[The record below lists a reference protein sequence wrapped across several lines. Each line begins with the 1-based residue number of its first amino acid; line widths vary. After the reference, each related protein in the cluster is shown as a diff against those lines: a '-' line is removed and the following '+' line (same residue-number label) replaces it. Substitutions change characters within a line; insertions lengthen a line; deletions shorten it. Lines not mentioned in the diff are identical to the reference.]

1 MNEYSIEN
9 AFSAIEQELINSMLR
24 NYKKHKAWEKDEGFN
39 WTMWQ
44 AEQLKNLQR
53 YRIANKDKFKTR
65 FTDINDEIDEMLRK
79 AYMAGGMSQETKILK
94 AIKRGY
100 IPNNIPERIN
110 EFISNNKG
118 KSLKEI
124 ASDLI
129 ARFKGEKVV
138 GFNAEFFKIN
148 DRKLNELIK
157 ATKNDFEKAE
167 IAMLRRSNDIYRKTI
182 YNSQVYFNTGAGTYE
197 KAVDMATK
205 DFLAKGIDCIEY
217 KNGARV
223 NICDY
228 VSMYLQTANKRAYLQ
243 GEGAKRQEWGIHTVI
258 IVNRGGGCPKCTP
271 FQGRVFID
279 DVWSGG
285 SAKDGDYPLLSSA
298 IAAGLYHPR
307 CKDSHTTY
315 FPGISSEPKP
325 PSKEEQQRAIETY
338 NMQQKKKYAERMVR
352 KYGNLEQYS
361 VDCQNKERYKAKR
374 KEWSNERNKI
384 HRIGEFENDD
394 SHIDILEDEKG
405 VQEWVDRALS
415 IGVGS
420 IDIKHIKNVEVLN
433 PLLDELEE
441 LKNEYGKVFNRI
453 ESIDLK
459 ENTIAQ
465 LNGRV
470 LQLNQRYFNDKKI
483 LESQLNKWHKNNMIP
498 KGCNSIEYVVTH
510 EYMHLLT
517 QDKIDVD
524 KKFDTMFNRA
534 KKEGKCIVC
543 SNSAYDKYEFVAD
556 LLSANRISGIKNK
569 FIDKLL
575 DESW

>member
-1 MNEYSIEN
+1 MSEYSIEN
-9 AFSAIEQELINSMLR
+9 AFSEIEQELINSMLR
-24 NYKKHKAWEKDEGFN
+24 NYKRHKMWEKEEGFN

-44 AEQLKNLQR
+44 AEQLKSLQK
-53 YRIANKDKFKTR
+53 YRLANKDKFKTR

-271 FQGRVFID
+271 FQGRAFID

-325 PSKEEQQRAIETY
+325 PSKEEQKKSIEIY
-338 NMQQKKKYAERMVR
+338 NLQQKQKYTERMIR
-352 KYGNLEQYS
+352 KYGNLESSSLDEENRKKYKYKKVEWKKVENNYGNDIININKLGNSNKNGYGGTGKGEFIEKIDSSQIENKLKEYEEEIRDLKKEYS
-361 VDCQNKERYKAKR
+361 VVIDKYNNVYCFE
-374 KEWSNERNKI
+374 
-384 HRIGEFENDD
+384 GEKDNVIMDIDLDNAIITHNHPYCDD
-394 SHIDILEDEKG
+394 GYVSFGADDYYFLKNNP
-405 VQEWVDRALS
+405 
-415 IGVGS
+415 
-420 IDIKHIKNVEVLN
+420 DIKILRAVNNKYEYQVS
-433 PLLDELEE
+433 LLKELTVTY
-441 LKNEYGKVFNRI
+441 NEYYKKGLDIMFSNGDINGDVQHYVFEALRK
-453 ESIDLK
+453 D
-459 ENTIAQ
+459 
-465 LNGRV
+465 G
-470 LQLNQRYFNDKKI
+470 Y
-483 LESQLNKWHKNNMIP
+483 
-498 KGCNSIEYVVTH
+498 IEYKR
-510 EYMHLLT
+510 M
-517 QDKIDVD
+517 
-524 KKFDTMFNRA
+524 
-534 KKEGKCIVC
+534 
-543 SNSAYDKYEFVAD
+543 EF
-556 LLSANRISGIKNK
+556 K
-569 FIDKLL
+569 
-575 DESW
+575 

>member
-9 AFSAIEQELINSMLR
+9 AFSEIEQELINSMLR
-24 NYKKHKAWEKDEGFN
+24 NYKRHKMWEKEEGFN

-44 AEQLKNLQR
+44 AEQLKSLQK
-53 YRIANKDKFKTR
+53 YRLANKDKFKTR
-65 FTDINDEIDEMLRK
+65 FTDINDEIDKMLRK

-124 ASDLI
+124 ASNLI

-243 GEGAKRQEWGIHTVI
+243 GEGAKRQEWGISTVI
-258 IVNRGGGCPKCTP
+258 IANRGGGCPKCTP

-325 PSKEEQQRAIETY
+325 PSKEEQKKSIEIY
-338 NMQQKKKYAERMVR
+338 NLQQKQKYCERQIN
-352 KYGNLEQYS
+352 KYKNLEQGS
-361 VDCQNKERYKAKR
+361 LDKNNRERYKAKKKEWKKQIQIYENMLMR
-374 KEWSNERNKI
+374 KETNQGDFKALKMPMQKRFLKKLAKKYNLDIKGLTIKIQRNKELLPLPFFGSTDYDNIGRIDLFPNAFQDEEQLIRTMI
-384 HRIGEFENDD
+384 H
-394 SHIDILEDEKG
+394 EKCH
-405 VQEWVDRALS
+405 VIQLT
-415 IGVGS
+415 
-420 IDIKHIKNVEVLN
+420 KH
-433 PLLDELEE
+433 
-441 LKNEYGKVFNRI
+441 GKQYCQDNITLMEKQAYRY
-453 ESIDLK
+453 ESIWYNILK
-459 ENTIAQ
+459 
-465 LNGRV
+465 
-470 LQLNQRYFNDKKI
+470 KKV
-483 LESQLNKWHKNNMIP
+483 K
-498 KGCNSIEYVVTH
+498 
-510 EYMHLLT
+510 
-517 QDKIDVD
+517 
-524 KKFDTMFNRA
+524 
-534 KKEGKCIVC
+534 
-543 SNSAYDKYEFVAD
+543 
-556 LLSANRISGIKNK
+556 
-569 FIDKLL
+569 
-575 DESW
+575 

>member
-1 MNEYSIEN
+1 MSEYSIEN
-9 AFSAIEQELINSMLR
+9 AFSEIEQELINSMLR
-24 NYKKHKAWEKDEGFN
+24 NYKRHKMWEKEEGFN

-44 AEQLKNLQR
+44 AEQLKSLQK
-53 YRIANKDKFKTR
+53 YRLANKDKFKTR

-325 PSKEEQQRAIETY
+325 PSKEEQ
-338 NMQQKKKYAERMVR
+338 K
-352 KYGNLEQYS
+352 
-361 VDCQNKERYKAKR
+361 
-374 KEWSNERNKI
+374 
-384 HRIGEFENDD
+384 
-394 SHIDILEDEKG
+394 
-405 VQEWVDRALS
+405 
-415 IGVGS
+415 
-420 IDIKHIKNVEVLN
+420 
-433 PLLDELEE
+433 
-441 LKNEYGKVFNRI
+441 
-453 ESIDLK
+453 
-459 ENTIAQ
+459 
-465 LNGRV
+465 
-470 LQLNQRYFNDKKI
+470 
-483 LESQLNKWHKNNMIP
+483 
-498 KGCNSIEYVVTH
+498 NSIEIYNNQLKQKYIERQIRKWKRFSEDTLDKDNKIIANTKVKEWEDKLKSH
-510 EYMHLLT
+510 INSYEYLYRDKSREKTDVRSIKDINLT
-517 QDKIDVD
+517 VD
-524 KKFDTMFNRA
+524 KKTFQKYKEILGDEAPKTLEEFQDLKYNNSKKWNELKSDYRYKKMINKRKIVFLSHKNRSLPPTGNPNSISDLVEQDGSVKQRRIYGDNGKWLKDIDTTNHNKPKYHPMGAHKHKYNCENKNPRGKADYFTEEELRQNSDII
-534 KKEGKCIVC
+534 KEGDNYNDDRHK
-543 SNSAYDKYEFVAD
+543 
-556 LLSANRISGIKNK
+556 
-569 FIDKLL
+569 
-575 DESW
+575 